1 MSTANNN
8 GKAFTYYLTD
18 AVNGTINLLTDRSNL
33 FENVEGTMVCLD
45 TKFKS
50 GLKTLYR
57 YPEIDTATQLGYV
70 STSVARITI
79 MVDNDS
85 RLTTKE

>member
-1 MSTANNN
+1 MNVTYTYTGNKVIEKFEYSGTNNN

-50 GLKTLYR
+50 GLKTLLCIY
-57 YPEIDTATQLGYV
+57 
-70 STSVARITI
+70 S
-79 MVDNDS
+79 
-85 RLTTKE
+85 